1 MIAPLTITRATAAY
15 SLVSNS
21 FAGGGAIPVTRLPRA
36 PAPYL
41 KISLDMAKVI
51 IYSRVSTDKQTLEQ
65 QERTVNEW
73 LQAHGLTPSHII
85 SDEGVSGG
93 VTYKARNLGRKVLP
107 LLESGDILIVSEIS
121 RLGRSMADINKL
133 VIDELKPRGVRLVIV
148 QMGID
153 LDCAHIKAIDEMLLF
168 AFSFAAQME
177 KELIQERTQSALE
190 VRKQK
195 LLNDGSFVSKAGNV
209 CTKLGRPA
217 GADTHKAAAIS
228 AARRRE
234 SAQQNPVNKV
244 IWGVLHAASVN
255 GAPPTSEALVKA
267 VEQLNAMDVR
277 TSSGLPFDVNR
288 ARSAY
293 HNLKKTYSKIA

>member
-1 MIAPLTITRATAAY
+1 
-15 SLVSNS
+15 
-21 FAGGGAIPVTRLPRA
+21 
-36 PAPYL
+36 
-41 KISLDMAKVI
+41 MAKII

-153 LDCAHIKAIDEMLLF
+153 LDCAHIRAIDEMLLF

-195 LLNDGSFVSKAGNV
+195 LLNDGSFVSKSGNV

-244 IWGVLHAASVN
+244 IWGVLHAASIN
-255 GAPPTSEALVKA
+255 GAPPTSEALIKA

-277 TSSGLPFDVNR
+277 TSSGLPFNVNR

>member
-1 MIAPLTITRATAAY
+1 MD
-15 SLVSNS
+15 
-21 FAGGGAIPVTRLPRA
+21 
-36 PAPYL
+36 
-41 KISLDMAKVI
+41 KKVI

-73 LQAHGLTPSHII
+73 LKTHSLAPSLVI

-93 VTYKARNLGRKVLP
+93 VSYKARNLGRKVLP
-107 LLESGDILIVSEIS
+107 LLSTGDVLIVSEIS

-153 LDCAHIKAIDEMLLF
+153 LNCARIKAIDEMLLF

-190 VRKQK
+190 VRKKK
-195 LLNDGSFVSKAGNV
+195 LLEQGSFIAKSGNV
-209 CTKLGRPA
+209 CTKLGRPS
-217 GADTHKAAAIS
+217 GADTRKAAAVS
-228 AARRRE
+228 AANRRE
-234 SAQQNPVNKV
+234 RAANSPTNKV
-244 IWGVLHAASVN
+244 IWGVLNAASMD
-255 GAPPTSEALVKA
+255 GLPPTSEALERA
-267 VEQLNAMDVR
+267 VEQLNAMDVK
-277 TSSGLPFDVNR
+277 TSTGLPFNINR

-293 HNLKKTYSKIA
+293 HNLRKTYSKQ